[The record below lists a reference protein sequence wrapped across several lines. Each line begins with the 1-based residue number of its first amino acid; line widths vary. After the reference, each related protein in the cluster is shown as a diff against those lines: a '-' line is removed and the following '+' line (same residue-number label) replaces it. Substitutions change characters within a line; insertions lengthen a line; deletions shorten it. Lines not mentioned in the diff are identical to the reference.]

1 MKKRLKKATAKSE
14 ALIKEAHNTIAQ
26 EIENAKKDLYNSTLE
41 LVAEATGKVLGE
53 KIDAK
58 KDTKL
63 ISESLEEAK

>member
-1 MKKRLKKATAKSE
+1 
-14 ALIKEAHNTIAQ
+14 LIKEAHNTIAQ
-26 EIENAKKDLYNSTLE
+26 EIENAKKDLHNSTLE